1 MGPTAGRSREY
12 GDRVSETTCEEEP
25 EMTGLASS
33 TGPAKWAQVVR
44 ARLRLVLALQLVSIL
59 IPCATTVAVL
69 TAHAFGAQAFTSENW
84 PLVALF
90 LAIPPIGLCALYF
103 GWKMASVPAWVI
115 ASLYLAAWMLHRD
128 ETNYL
133 LYGGG
138 VLIVGFVMSWAIAR
152 QRTQHLRVRQALQEV
167 TQLNDQLQA
176 QRRDIDERTRRLDA
190 LYTLSHAVNTSPDL
204 DAAMR
209 AGLEATARALQM
221 DTGVIYRY
229 APETKRLL
237 LVYFHNLTSER
248 VQDVRELELGQGVV
262 GYAAM
267 TREPIAIEDPD
278 TYTGPAKPL
287 APTYLSTGKPGKA
300 RVAIPLVVAN
310 ELVGVLGLGHGSAR
324 RFSAEDLAFLKTVA
338 NDVSTAID
346 RAGLIET
353 AIRETTQSEA
363 LVRQSRETR
372 ERVQT
377 ALRDCGLRHGELLES
392 RFPYLAGSIHRVQGL
407 AEALARRMGLPDQDR
422 AAIALAVA
430 RKDIGLLAVPDG
442 VLMKQGSLSSGEWA
456 HVWLHA
462 PVSVQCFQCVSTL
475 GEHGSSAALSIVRH
489 HHERWDGT
497 GYPDGL
503 RDNAIPLGARI
514 LAVTDA
520 YEALTHDRPHRRR
533 YSQQEAQAILHE
545 GAGSQWDPAVVA
557 ALVETLADIAHG
569 AAETGTVQ

>member
-1 MGPTAGRSREY
+1 MAAMITHSILNAWVR
-12 GDRVSETTCEEEP
+12 
-25 EMTGLASS
+25 A
-33 TGPAKWAQVVR
+33 VR
-44 ARLRLVLALQLVSIL
+44 ARPRLVLALQLVSIL
-59 IPCATTVAVL
+59 IPGAATVAVL
-69 TAHAFGAQAFTSENW
+69 AAHGLGVRAFASEDW

-90 LAIPPIGLCALYF
+90 MVAPAGILSSLYF
-103 GWKMASVPAWVI
+103 GWKMGFIPAWVI
-115 ASLYLAAWMLHRD
+115 ASFYLAGWMLHRD
-128 ETNYL
+128 ETSYL
-133 LYGGG
+133 LYAGG
-138 VLIVGFVMSWAIAR
+138 VLVIGFAMNWAISQ
-152 QRTQHLRVRQALQEV
+152 QRTQHLRARQALQEV
-167 TQLNDQLQA
+167 TQLNDRLQA
-176 QRRDIDERTRRLDA
+176 QKQELDERTRRLDA
-190 LYTLSHAVNTSPDL
+190 LYAISQVINTSPDL

-237 LVYFHNLTSER
+237 LVYFHNLTPER
-248 VQDVRELELGQGVV
+248 VQDIRELDLGQGVV
-262 GYAAM
+262 GYAAV
-267 TREPIAIEDPD
+267 TRQPAVIEDPD

-287 APTYLSTGKPGKA
+287 EPTYLSTGKPGKA
-300 RVAIPLVVAN
+300 RVAIPLVVAD
-310 ELVGVLGLGHGSAR
+310 ELVGVFGLGQSSAR